1 MFHSPP
7 TLWGISTVP
16 GLLENF
22 LVSVTPKWRIPTK
35 KDVPQT
41 AQSQEKK
48 GWMPKLCKITF
59 TTGQTHMMTP
69 QLHRSA
75 AWSYFPSRTF
85 EQTRWPRWPWWTPQ
99 PHLRRYVERCTS
111 FGGHRLAGRA
121 DIRNTENWKTSKNR
135 RKGEKLILWKIL
147 KSWHLQPNYKFK
159 VHLTSFVEVKGAV
172 LTQESRQCVPRN
184 CWQHHIVLELI
195 GQTKVDDLKMSPWG
209 RAIQELTHS
218 HGQWMT
224 QVDYD

>member
-41 AQSQEKK
+41 AQSQDKRAGCRRPE
-48 GWMPKLCKITF
+48 LCKITEK
-59 TTGQTHMMTP
+59 THARRTWWRHNSIDQP
-69 QLHRSA
+69 PGRTSLREPSSKTSWYILQLLHQGDQGD
-75 AWSYFPSRTF
+75 P
-85 EQTRWPRWPWWTPQ
+85 WTPQ

-147 KSWHLQPNYKFK
+147 KRWHLQPNYKFK

-172 LTQESRQCVPRN
+172 LTQESR
-184 CWQHHIVLELI
+184 
-195 GQTKVDDLKMSPWG
+195 
-209 RAIQELTHS
+209 
-218 HGQWMT
+218 
-224 QVDYD
+224 

>member
-1 MFHSPP
+1 MGDFNC
-7 TLWGISTVP
+7 P
-16 GLLENF
+16 GPSGEL
-22 LVSVTPKWRIPTK
+22 SCQCHPKMEDTHKEGRTSNGTK
-35 KDVPQT
+35 PRQ
-41 AQSQEKK
+41 K
-48 GWMPKLCKITF
+48 GWMPKAGALQNHWKNTC
-59 TTGQTHMMTP
+59 QTHMMTP

-147 KSWHLQPNYKFK
+147 KRWHLQPNYKFK

-172 LTQESRQCVPRN
+172 LTQESR
-184 CWQHHIVLELI
+184 
-195 GQTKVDDLKMSPWG
+195 
-209 RAIQELTHS
+209 
-218 HGQWMT
+218 
-224 QVDYD
+224 